1 MTPREII
8 LANLGGADAPR
19 NGFTFD
25 GGRLNDLVSG
35 GVRPSGYEQR
45 RWVGADGIEH
55 YDDEWGN
62 VWVRMM
68 GGSVKG
74 EIHKP
79 VLEDWS
85 DLATLTLPEYDVA
98 ACANAL
104 RNTFEKDASGRFK
117 VAFVGGWIFD
127 NARYLRKMEVYFM
140 DMVLHPDELHELH
153 ARVAQVYERK
163 IRAAGEAGA
172 DAIGI
177 GEDLGTQLGL
187 LFSPEMFRLYF
198 KELYSRLMGLAHD
211 HGMKVLMH
219 SCGQNR
225 ELLEDLIECGVD
237 AFQFDQPA
245 VYDLEELAGLFRGH
259 GVALWAPV
267 DIQKVLPTGDRRF
280 IERETERLVR
290 LFDGRLILKNYPDL
304 PGIGVE
310 PEWDDWF
317 YRRALALNGISG
329 EGGT

>member
-1 MTPREII
+1 MTPRDII
-8 LANLGGADAPR
+8 LANLGGANAPR
-19 NGFTFD
+19 CGFTFD
-25 GGRLNDLVSG
+25 GGRLNDFVSG

-45 RWVGADGIEH
+45 RWQGEDGVEY

-68 GGSVKG
+68 GGSAKG

-85 DLATLTLPEYDVA
+85 ALATLTLPEYDVA
-98 ACANAL
+98 TCADVL
-104 RNTFEKDASGRFK
+104 RKTFEHDSSERFRI
-117 VAFVGGWIFD
+117 AHIGGWVFD
-127 NARYLRKMEVYFM
+127 NARYLRKMEIYFM
-140 DMVLHPDELHELH
+140 DMVLYPNELHELH
-153 ARVAQVYERK
+153 DRVAQVYERK

-198 KELYSRLMGLAHD
+198 KELYARLMGLAHEY
-211 HGMKVLMH
+211 GMKVLMH

-225 ELLEDLIECGVD
+225 EILDDLVECGVD

-245 VYDLEELAGLFRGH
+245 VYDMQELATLFRKH
-259 GVALWAPV
+259 NVALWAPV
-267 DIQKVLPTGDRRF
+267 DIQKILPTGNREF
-280 IERETERLVR
+280 IEKETERLVR
-290 LFDGRLILKNYPDL
+290 LFEGRLILKNYPDL
-304 PGIGVE
+304 PGIGVQ

-317 YRRALALNGISG
+317 YRRALALNGIRGAG
-329 EGGT
+329 ET